1 MKNIFLIKKIKIFF
15 SFGKDSI
22 YSYFNCFYKKKK
34 IFFLNYN
41 NYNINNIKF
50 FKIFNFHIQFLSIL
64 KKNNNELI
72 MRKIRLSC
80 IKNKKNIFFIKNHH
94 IIDKIEFLI
103 FNLLKKKKKNIKNNW
118 FLKLYYFIKPYYNI
132 FLKKYFC
139 FLDKSNK
146 NTFFKRNFIRCLFS
160 YLN

>member
-1 MKNIFLIKKIKIFF
+1 MKNIFLLKKISTFF

-22 YSYFNCFYKKKK
+22 YSYLNCFYKKKK
-34 IFFLNYN
+34 TFFLNYN
-41 NYNINNIKF
+41 NYKIKNIKLL
-50 FKIFNFHIQFLSIL
+50 KIYNFYIFFLSIL

-80 IKNKKNIFFIKNHH
+80 IKNNKNTFFIKNHH
-94 IIDKIEFLI
+94 ILDKIELII
-103 FNLLKKKKKNIKNNW
+103 FNLFKKKKNKNKNNW
-118 FLKLYYFIKPYYNI
+118 CFKIYFFIKPYYNNFI
-132 FLKKYFC
+132 KKYFN

-146 NTFFKRNFIRCLFS
+146 NIINKRNFIRCFLS